1 MFHRNLPKKKK
12 CEHSSRS
19 GSMDHD
25 FIVVDKRERISK
37 TGLIETKSLIVK
49 VISLLSLFA
58 LIIYLSLSTYSDK
71 PQEHKDMIGIL
82 HRQEETLESPS
93 VDTWI
98 AGMVLDIHRIQ
109 KNIKETIFQLNC
121 DYQVGVHIMIH
132 HKDQVEALHDEYL
145 QSLGALSKKSK
156 DCAPFVIIHEQDLQK
171 HAGDTL
177 AAETN
182 RIDRISILRDR
193 QRHSL
198 FKYFSKHSNNS
209 ATNKGVIILLDFD
222 LFAIPPKDDLV
233 MQSNLLKDLNYPHD
247 VVCAAGI
254 TMSIGREKGTKEP
267 FYYDTFALA
276 FYPDTFSH
284 PLKRRL
290 IPYSYSSEDRRLIRS
305 DDQRG
310 NFTQGDIYRHLE
322 LEASKVKTGTTRV
335 KSCFGGLAMYRSS
348 TYFEEHCTYELQSSI
363 LEQLDDWDNSHL
375 KTSLLGTGNGGHGKS
390 IARYANN
397 KEKRPCEHVVL
408 HDCLA
413 TTTMGKFSIAVN
425 PSLKTLWKRDF

>member
-19 GSMDHD
+19 GSMDQN
-25 FIVVDKRERISK
+25 FMVVDKKERMSK
-37 TGLIETKSLIVK
+37 TRLFEAKSLSMK
-49 VISLLSLFA
+49 VISLLCAFA
-58 LIIYLSLSTYSDK
+58 LIIYLSLSEISDNHQK
-71 PQEHKDMIGIL
+71 HKDLKEI
-82 HRQEETLESPS
+82 LESPS

-98 AGMVLDIHRIQ
+98 VGMALDIHRIH
-109 KNIKETIFQLNC
+109 KNIKKTLFQLNC
-121 DYQVGVHIMIH
+121 DHQVGVHIMIH
-132 HKDQVEALHDEYL
+132 HKDQVEALRDEYL
-145 QSLGALSKKSK
+145 QSLGALRKKSK
-156 DCAPFVIIHEQDLQK
+156 DCAPFVIVHEQDLQI
-171 HAGDTL
+171 HTGDSVT
-177 AAETN
+177 AEIN

-198 FKYFSKHSNNS
+198 FKYFSKHSNKN
-209 ATNKGVIILLDFD
+209 AANKGVIILIDFD

-247 VVCAAGI
+247 AVCAAGI
-254 TMSIGREKGTKEP
+254 TMSIGREKGIKEP

-290 IPYSYSSEDRRLIRS
+290 VPYSYSSEDRKLIRS

-322 LEASKVKTGTTRV
+322 VEASKVKTGTTRV

-348 TYFEEHCTYELQSSI
+348 AYFEEHCTYELQSSI
-363 LEQLDDWDNSHL
+363 LEQLENWDNSHL
-375 KTSLLGTGNGGHGKS
+375 KAELLGTGNGGHGKS
-390 IARYANN
+390 IVRYANN

-413 TTTMGKFSIAVN
+413 STTIGKFSIAVN